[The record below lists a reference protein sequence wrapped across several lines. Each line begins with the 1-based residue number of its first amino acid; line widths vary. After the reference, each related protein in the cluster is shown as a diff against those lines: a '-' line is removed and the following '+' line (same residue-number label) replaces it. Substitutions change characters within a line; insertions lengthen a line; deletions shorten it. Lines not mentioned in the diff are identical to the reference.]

1 MTATEVLSLMNYGL
15 VLIYGLLL
23 SVLISGGWENRR
35 QLRLV
40 IALCPVFLLIQI
52 PCWLVF
58 GVTAAKRI
66 YPLMVHLPLAL
77 LLTAALKRRW
87 SIALVSVCTAYL
99 CCQLPRWIGLVV
111 GAISHSS
118 LAGEISYTL
127 CIVPIFLLLNRFFVR
142 PVHAAMTAST
152 QSLVLFGSLPVAYY
166 VFDYAT
172 VVYWNL
178 FHINGQILL
187 EYLPTVLVFFYV
199 LFLSA
204 YHRQLQNRADA
215 ELQSSMLT
223 AELKQ
228 SETELEALRSVESQ
242 VAMYQHDM
250 RHHLNAIDAYLT
262 ANKPENAHAYIR
274 RIRSDLEAVTP
285 MRFCENELVNL
296 LCASFSGKAAQC
308 GAVLKVQVSLPKT
321 LSLSDTELCSILSNG
336 LENALHAVSQLPQEQ
351 RIISLYCSI
360 RQKKLLIEVTNPYAG
375 TVVMQDGVPK
385 SMQFG
390 HGYGCRSI
398 QTIAQRHQ
406 GICAFD
412 AENGVFTLRI
422 VLP

>member
-1 MTATEVLSLMNYGL
+1 
-15 VLIYGLLL
+15 
-23 SVLISGGWENRR
+23 
-35 QLRLV
+35 
-40 IALCPVFLLIQI
+40 
-52 PCWLVF
+52 
-58 GVTAAKRI
+58 
-66 YPLMVHLPLAL
+66 
-77 LLTAALKRRW
+77 
-87 SIALVSVCTAYL
+87 
-99 CCQLPRWIGLVV
+99 
-111 GAISHSS
+111 
-118 LAGEISYTL
+118 
-127 CIVPIFLLLNRFFVR
+127 
-142 PVHAAMTAST
+142 
-152 QSLVLFGSLPVAYY
+152 
-166 VFDYAT
+166 
-172 VVYWNL
+172 
-178 FHINGQILL
+178 
-187 EYLPTVLVFFYV
+187 
-199 LFLSA
+199 
-204 YHRQLQNRADA
+204 
-215 ELQSSMLT
+215 
-223 AELKQ
+223 
-228 SETELEALRSVESQ
+228 
-242 VAMYQHDM
+242 M
-250 RHHLNAIDAYLT
+250 RHHLNAIDAYLA

-351 RIISLYCSI
+351 RKISLYCSI

-375 TVVMQDGVPK
+375 TVVMEDGIPK
-385 SMQFG
+385 SMQSG

>member
-58 GVTAAKRI
+58 GVTAAKQI

-77 LLTAALKRRW
+77 LLMAVLKRRW

-99 CCQLPRWIGLVV
+99 CCQLPRWIRLVV

-172 VVYWNL
+172 AVYWNL

-215 ELQSSMLT
+215 ELQSSML
-223 AELKQ
+223 
-228 SETELEALRSVESQ
+228 
-242 VAMYQHDM
+242 DM

-351 RIISLYCSI
+351 RKISLYCSI